1 MILKKILI
9 HNLASIEDAVID
21 FTESPLKDEPLFLIN
36 GPTGSGKSTILDAV
50 CLALFGQT
58 PRLFGVGEKSVRFSS
73 PFREKEKGNV
83 VTKNDTISLDDV
95 RQIMR
100 RGTGECYA
108 AVVFTTPDGTDYEA
122 RWTARKA
129 RNRVDGRLQG
139 VSPSL
144 TNLKT
149 GISVTKSVAKEV
161 EQLIHLNYE
170 QFCRTSMLA
179 QGEFTKF
186 LQSNSSE
193 KSQILEKLTG
203 TEIYSAIS
211 KKIAEMASRKKEEAA
226 RAHIQLEGIELLSD
240 EQVAGIRDKISALEE
255 SVSTAG
261 REKEEAEGKVK
272 WLKDSE
278 VTAATLHALQEELQ
292 KATAESQ
299 NEVFLQEAKRV
310 QLYRQTEDPRRWRA
324 EMTRHA
330 KNVEEAELLTDDYAQ
345 RFDRLQMRLSMLAD
359 LQQTENDS
367 LVQWKEKVGQ
377 WNASRSMLE
386 KEQTLRQQLQQAGS
400 LLRKASDNERTME
413 KKKADR
419 PTLEINIEKAEAGL
433 KLSSG
438 LVEKAQEEIEKAEE
452 AAAAMKPDELQE
464 KNSLLQNRR
473 DNLTQ
478 SQADL
483 RIFKQE
489 QSALEEKKTRA
500 DNIRQTIERAE
511 AALPRLK
518 SEEKMAQEAHD
529 STARLYEVMK
539 ESISDGFTT
548 VRRKLHQG
556 DTCPLC
562 GQTVDHQV
570 ATDSVFEKTVRP
582 LEEAYEEAKSRLTKA
597 TSAVMAAKDG
607 LANLRQDLAKADT
620 EVKKAQ
626 TRYEAYLDEV
636 ARRYSQVA
644 GCQLSPQ
651 QYADQTETVEQTLL
665 LLDRDLLAESA
676 RLQSDFE
683 QYQEKNKE
691 VNRLRKEKE
700 KLLKAESK
708 AKEILSDE
716 KQKLTDLDNDL
727 QRIEKETLQCR
738 DEAEEVLLRVDEMM
752 TYTDWRSK
760 WEADAAAFTTQLQND
775 AAGMRQ
781 ADEKVSMLSQRIQ
794 IRERSLSLITQTRGA
809 VIDLMPQWE
818 QRALLAPAP
827 DAELKDNELA
837 ADWTALLNATRQ
849 WRTEID
855 TWKRQMDEADSSI
868 RQFFLDHPDISRD
881 DLKELARFSAEQIDE
896 TDRRHNEMIQHIA
909 LLNGKVKQ
917 TMEQKEQL
925 EARRPRLLPAD
936 TVVVLK
942 SQMQECEDKMR
953 QQQQEMGRLKNQL
966 EEDSRKRTSRQE
978 ALERYERLHEEEMK
992 WKEFSDEFGSTD
1004 GSRFRKIAQS
1014 FLLNHLLVKANSYLH
1029 HFTDRYE
1036 LLSEPG
1042 SLAILVKDRY
1052 TNLPPQFVK
1061 ILSGGETFM
1070 VSLSLALALAQLND
1084 TPSAV
1089 DTIFIDEGFGTLD
1102 PNSLTAVMDT
1112 LEKLH
1117 QIGGRRVGIVSHVE
1131 ELRQRIS
1138 VQVNVRKIDPTRS
1151 KVTVT
1156 A

>member
-1 MILKKILI
+1 MILKKIRI

-50 CLALFGQT
+50 CLALFGET
-58 PRLFGVGEKSVRFSS
+58 PRLYKAAEKSVRFSS
-73 PFREKEKGNV
+73 PFRDKENGNV
-83 VTKNDTISLDDV
+83 VTKNETISLDDV

-108 AVVFTTPDGTDYEA
+108 AVVFSTPDGTDYEA

-129 RNRVDGRLQG
+129 RNRADGRLQ
-139 VSPSL
+139 VTSPSL

-149 GISVTKSVAKEV
+149 GLTVTKNVAKEV
-161 EQLIHLNYE
+161 EQLIHLNFE

-211 KKIAEMASRKKEEAA
+211 RKIAEMAGRKKEEANIA
-226 RAHIQLEGIELLSD
+226 RLQLEGIELLSD
-240 EQVAGIRDKISALEE
+240 EQVAETQNKIAELVQAVDAL
-255 SVSTAG
+255 G
-261 REKEEAEGKVK
+261 RERDEADGKAK
-272 WLKDSE
+272 WLEDSE
-278 VTAATLHALQEELQ
+278 KAATTLQVKQVALQE
-292 KATAESQ
+292 ATAESQ
-299 NEVFLQEAKRV
+299 DEGFLQEDRCV
-310 QLYRQTEDPRRWRA
+310 QLYRQTENPRRWRA
-324 EMTRHA
+324 EMTKHT
-330 KNVEEAELLTDDYAQ
+330 KNVEEAELLADGYAQ
-345 RFDRLQMRLSMLAD
+345 RFDRLQSRLSMLNR
-359 LQQTENDS
+359 LQQTQTDS
-367 LVQWKEKVGQ
+367 LAQWKEKVNH

-386 KEQTLRQQLQQAGS
+386 KEQTILQMLQQAEKQ
-400 LLRKASDNERTME
+400 LKKASENDRTME
-413 KKKADR
+413 ERKAER
-419 PTLEINIEKAEAGL
+419 PTLEKIIEKAESGL
-433 KLSSG
+433 RLSSG
-438 LVEKAQEEIEKAEE
+438 LVEKAQEEIEKAEAE
-452 AAAAMKPDELQE
+452 AAAMKPDELKE

-478 SQADL
+478 SLADL

-489 QSALEEKKTRA
+489 LSALKEKKTRA
-500 DNIRQTIERAE
+500 DNIRQNIVTAE
-511 AALPRLK
+511 DSLPRLK
-518 SEEKMAQEAHD
+518 SDEKMAQETHD

-539 ESISDGFTT
+539 ESIADCFKT

-562 GQTVDHQV
+562 GQTVNHQV
-570 ATDSVFEKTVRP
+570 ATDSEFEKTVRP
-582 LEEAYEEAKSRLTKA
+582 LEEAYEEAKSRLTQAK
-597 TSAVMAAKDG
+597 SAVLAAKDG
-607 LANLRQDLAKADT
+607 LAKLRQDLAKADA

-626 TRYEAYLDEV
+626 NHCDDVLDEV
-636 ARRYSQVA
+636 VTRYNQVA
-644 GCQLSPQ
+644 GCQLAPQ
-651 QYADQTETVEQTLL
+651 QYAEKTESVEQTLL
-665 LLDRDLLAESA
+665 DLDRDLVAESA
-676 RLQSDFE
+676 RLQSDME
-683 QYQEKNKE
+683 QYQTKSNE
-691 VNRLRKEKE
+691 VNHLRKVKE
-700 KLLKAESK
+700 KLLNAENK
-708 AKEILSDE
+708 AKETLSDE

-738 DEAEEVLLRVDEMM
+738 EEAENVLQRVDGMM
-752 TYTDWRSK
+752 TYTGWRSK
-760 WEADAAAFTTQLQND
+760 WETDAAAFTTQLQHD
-775 AAGMRQ
+775 AASMRL
-781 ADEKVSMLSQRIQ
+781 ADEKVGTLGQQIQ
-794 IRERSLSLITQTRGA
+794 VRERSLSLVTQTRSA
-809 VIDLMPQWE
+809 VLGLMPQWE
-818 QRALLAPAP
+818 QRSLLHPAL
-827 DAELKDNELA
+827 DAALKDDELA

-855 TWKRQMDEADSSI
+855 TWRRQMAEADNSI
-868 RQFFLDHPDISRD
+868 RQFFDSHPDISRD
-881 DLKELARFSAEQIDE
+881 NLNELARFSAGQIDE
-896 TDRRHNEMIQHIA
+896 MDRRHNLLKQHIA
-909 LLNGKVKQ
+909 ALKGQVRQ
-917 TMEQKEQL
+917 AQEQQEQL
-925 EARRPRLLPAD
+925 ETQKPQLLPGDNAERLR
-936 TVVVLK
+936 TRV
-942 SQMQECEDKMR
+942 MECNNSIDQK
-953 QQQQEMGRLKNQL
+953 QQELGGLKNQL
-966 EEDSRKRTSRQE
+966 QEDSRKRTSRQE
-978 ALERYERLHEEEMK
+978 AVERYKLLHEEEMK

-1004 GSRFRKIAQS
+1004 GSRFRKIAQG
-1014 FLLNHLLVKANSYLH
+1014 FLLNHLLVKANSYLR

-1042 SLAILVKDRY
+1042 SLAILVRDRF
-1052 TNLPPQFVK
+1052 TNLPPQYVK

-1117 QIGGRRVGIVSHVE
+1117 QIGGRRVGVVSHVE

-1151 KVTVT
+1151 QVTVT

>member
-261 REKEEAEGKVK
+261 REKEVAEGKVK
-272 WLKDSE
+272 WLEESE
-278 VTAATLHALQEELQ
+278 KNAATLHEQQEALQV
-292 KATAESQ
+292 ATAESR

-310 QLYRQTEDPRRWRA
+310 QLYRQTEDPRRWMA
-324 EMTRHA
+324 EKNKHA
-330 KNVEEAELLTDDYAQ
+330 GHVEMAEQLAGGYAQ
-345 RFDRLQMRLSMLAD
+345 RYDRLQMRLSMLAD
-359 LQQTENDS
+359 LQQ
-367 LVQWKEKVGQ
+367 VGQ

-386 KEQTLRQQLQQAGS
+386 KEQTLRQQLQLAETQ
-400 LLRKASDNERTME
+400 LRKASDNDRTME

-419 PTLEINIEKAEAGL
+419 PTLEKNIEKAEAGL

-438 LVEKAQEEIEKAEE
+438 LVEKTQEEIEKAEE

-500 DNIRQTIERAE
+500 GNIRQTIERAD

-539 ESISDGFTT
+539 ESISDGFTS

-665 LLDRDLLAESA
+665 LLDRDLLAE
-676 RLQSDFE
+676 R
-683 QYQEKNKE
+683 
-691 VNRLRKEKE
+691 
-700 KLLKAESK
+700 
-708 AKEILSDE
+708 
-716 KQKLTDLDNDL
+716 
-727 QRIEKETLQCR
+727 
-738 DEAEEVLLRVDEMM
+738 
-752 TYTDWRSK
+752 
-760 WEADAAAFTTQLQND
+760 
-775 AAGMRQ
+775 
-781 ADEKVSMLSQRIQ
+781 
-794 IRERSLSLITQTRGA
+794 
-809 VIDLMPQWE
+809 
-818 QRALLAPAP
+818 
-827 DAELKDNELA
+827 
-837 ADWTALLNATRQ
+837 
-849 WRTEID
+849 
-855 TWKRQMDEADSSI
+855 
-868 RQFFLDHPDISRD
+868 
-881 DLKELARFSAEQIDE
+881 
-896 TDRRHNEMIQHIA
+896 
-909 LLNGKVKQ
+909 
-917 TMEQKEQL
+917 
-925 EARRPRLLPAD
+925 
-936 TVVVLK
+936 
-942 SQMQECEDKMR
+942 
-953 QQQQEMGRLKNQL
+953 
-966 EEDSRKRTSRQE
+966 
-978 ALERYERLHEEEMK
+978 
-992 WKEFSDEFGSTD
+992 
-1004 GSRFRKIAQS
+1004 
-1014 FLLNHLLVKANSYLH
+1014 
-1029 HFTDRYE
+1029 
-1036 LLSEPG
+1036 
-1042 SLAILVKDRY
+1042 
-1052 TNLPPQFVK
+1052 
-1061 ILSGGETFM
+1061 
-1070 VSLSLALALAQLND
+1070 
-1084 TPSAV
+1084 
-1089 DTIFIDEGFGTLD
+1089 
-1102 PNSLTAVMDT
+1102 
-1112 LEKLH
+1112 
-1117 QIGGRRVGIVSHVE
+1117 
-1131 ELRQRIS
+1131 
-1138 VQVNVRKIDPTRS
+1138 
-1151 KVTVT
+1151 
-1156 A
+1156 

>member
-1 MILKKILI
+1 MILKKIHI

-21 FTESPLKDEPLFLIN
+21 FTERPLKDEPLFLIN

-50 CLALFGQT
+50 CLALFGET
-58 PRLFGVGEKSVRFSS
+58 PRLYKAAEKSVRFSS
-73 PFREKEKGNV
+73 PFRDKENGNV
-83 VTKNDTISLDDV
+83 VTKNETISLDDV

-122 RWTARKA
+122 KWTARKA
-129 RNRVDGRLQG
+129 RNRADGRLQ
-139 VSPSL
+139 VTAPSL

-149 GISVTKSVAKEV
+149 GISITKNVAKEV
-161 EQLIHLNYE
+161 EQLIHLNFE

-211 KKIAEMASRKKEEAA
+211 RKIAEMASRKKEEANIA
-226 RAHIQLEGIELLSD
+226 LLQLEGIELLSD
-240 EQVAGIRDKISALEE
+240 EQLAETQNRITELEQAVDALGREREVAEGKAKWLEE
-255 SVSTAG
+255 S
-261 REKEEAEGKVK
+261 EKN
-272 WLKDSE
+272 
-278 VTAATLHALQEELQ
+278 AATLHEQQEALQV
-292 KATAESQ
+292 ATAESR
-299 NEVFLQEAKRV
+299 NEVFLQEARRV
-310 QLYRQTEDPRRWRA
+310 QLYRQTEEPRRWRA

-345 RFDRLQMRLSMLAD
+345 RFDRLQMRLSSLVQQ
-359 LQQTENDS
+359 QQTETDS
-367 LVQWKEKVGQ
+367 LAQWKEKMSR
-377 WNASRSMLE
+377 WNASRCMLE
-386 KEQTLRQQLQQAGS
+386 KEQTLLQQLQQAEA

-419 PTLEINIEKAEAGL
+419 PTLEKNIEKAEAGL

-607 LANLRQDLAKADT
+607 LANLRQDLAKADA

-626 TRYEAYLDEV
+626 TRYDAYLDEV

-700 KLLKAESK
+700 ILLNAENK
-708 AKEILSDE
+708 AKEILSDK

-727 QRIEKETLQCR
+727 QRIGKETLQCR

-781 ADEKVSMLSQRIQ
+781 ADEKVGTLSQRIQ

-818 QRALLAPAP
+818 QRAVPAPAP
-827 DAELKDNELA
+827 DAAFKDNELA
-837 ADWTALLNATRQ
+837 AYWTALLNDTRQ

-855 TWKRQMDEADSSI
+855 TWRRQMAEDEGSI
-868 RQFFLDHPDISRD
+868 RQFFDCHPDISMD
-881 DLKELARFSAEQIDE
+881 DLEQLARFSAGQIDE
-896 TDRRHNEMIQHIA
+896 IDGRHNLLKQHIA
-909 LLNGKVKQ
+909 ELNGLVRQ
-917 TMEQKEQL
+917 AQEQQKQL
-925 EARRPRLLPAD
+925 EARKPQLMPGDNALQLRTR
-936 TVVVLK
+936 
-942 SQMQECEDKMR
+942 MQECETSIHQK
-953 QQQQEMGRLKNQL
+953 QQEMGGLKNQL
-966 EEDSRKRTSRQE
+966 EEDGRKRTSRQE
-978 ALERYERLHEEEMK
+978 AFERYKQLHEEEMK
-992 WKEFSDEFGSTD
+992 WREFSDEFGSTD
-1004 GSRFRKIAQS
+1004 GSRFRKIAQG
-1014 FLLNHLLVKANSYLH
+1014 FLLDHLLVKANSYLR

-1042 SLAILVKDRY
+1042 SLAILVRDRF
-1052 TNLPPQFVK
+1052 TNLPPQYVK

-1102 PNSLTAVMDT
+1102 PDSLTAVMDT

-1117 QIGGRRVGIVSHVE
+1117 QMGGRRVGVVSHVE

-1156 A
+1156 G

>member
-203 TEIYSAIS
+203 TEIYSTIS

-310 QLYRQTEDPRRWRA
+310 QLYRQTEAPRRWMA
-324 EMTRHA
+324 EKNKHA
-330 KNVEEAELLTDDYAQ
+330 GHVEMAEQLAGGYAQ
-345 RFDRLQMRLSMLAD
+345 RYDRLQMRLSMLAG

-386 KEQTLRQQLQQAGS
+386 KEQTLRQQLQLAETQ
-400 LLRKASDNERTME
+400 LRKASDNDRTME
-413 KKKADR
+413 EKRATI
-419 PTLEINIEKAEAGL
+419 PTLKLNIEMAEAGL
-433 KLSSG
+433 KLSANM
-438 LVEKAQEEIEKAEE
+438 VKVAQKAIEE
-452 AAAAMKPDELQE
+452 AEAEVAAMKPDELKGKVKHLQE
-464 KNSLLQNRR
+464 RR
-473 DNLTQ
+473 ENLTK

-483 RIFKQE
+483 PLFKTKL
-489 QSALEEKKTRA
+489 SALEEKKSRA
-500 DNIRQTIERAE
+500 GNIRQAIESAEASLPLLKNEEKSAQEEHDRAE
-511 AALPRLK
+511 
-518 SEEKMAQEAHD
+518 H
-529 STARLYEVMK
+529 LYEVMK
-539 ESISDGFTT
+539 ESLEKHFTA

-562 GQTVDHQV
+562 GQTVDHQL
-570 ATDSVFEKTVRP
+570 ATDSEFEKTVRP
-582 LEEAYEEAKSRLTKA
+582 LEEAYDGAKKRLTKA
-597 TSAVMAAKDG
+597 KSAVMAAMDG
-607 LANLRQDLAKADT
+607 LLKLRNDLAQAKTA
-620 EVKKAQ
+620 VKKAQ
-626 TRYEAYLDEV
+626 TDWDAFIDGAVQRYNLVTALQITPDE
-636 ARRYSQVA
+636 
-644 GCQLSPQ
+644 
-651 QYADQTETVEQTLL
+651 YADKTEKVEQTLSE
-665 LLDRDLLAESA
+665 LDRDLLADNA
-676 RLQSDFE
+676 RLQSDLE
-683 QYQEKNKE
+683 QYQTKNNE
-691 VNRLRKEKE
+691 VNRRRKEKE

-727 QRIEKETLQCR
+727 QRIEKETFQFRNEAKSVLQG
-738 DEAEEVLLRVDEMM
+738 VDEMM

-781 ADEKVSMLSQRIQ
+781 ADEKVSTLSQRIQ

-818 QRALLAPAP
+818 QRAVPAPAP
-827 DAELKDNELA
+827 DAAFKDNELA
-837 ADWTALLNATRQ
+837 AYWTALLNDTRQ

-953 QQQQEMGRLKNQL
+953 KQQQEMGRLKNQL